1 MGVWTGI
8 CLKLFLGVNIT
19 VKGLENIP
27 KDQKYFVVCSHQ
39 SIFETFY
46 LQTIFNSSVFILK
59 KELMKIPLFG
69 LPGNPV
75 SAGVCSLIFLRA
87 SINKILGVNE
97 FFPNLHVG
105 ILNGELKKNDQLI
118 SKIRILEGKKIIF
131 TNATSKHA
139 KKILKILEL
148 EDDFDQI
155 IDIKDLEYIPKPDK
169 RSYKK
174 LLECLNLNKENL
186 NKTIFF
192 EDTVKNLIPAKE
204 LGITTVWMKNSINE
218 KDFKKNFSFIDYSF
232 NNLSEFLD
240 TIKMRG

>member
-1 MGVWTGI
+1 MIYQNSFQNWIFDLDNTMYDINLGLFKKISNRITDFI
-8 CLKLFLGVNIT
+8 MSKYSLDIDQAKKIQKEYYLKYGLTLRGLIVEKKLEPEEFLDYVHD
-19 VKGLENIP
+19 VEHP
-27 KDQKYFVVCSHQ
+27 
-39 SIFETFY
+39 
-46 LQTIFNSSVFILK
+46 
-59 KELMKIPLFG
+59 
-69 LPGNPV
+69 
-75 SAGVCSLIFLRA
+75 
-87 SINKILGVNE
+87 
-97 FFPNLHVG
+97 
-105 ILNGELKKNDQLI
+105 ELKKNDQLI

-148 EDDFDQI
+148 EHDFDQI

-174 LLECLNLNKENL
+174 LLKCLNLNKENL
-186 NKTIFF
+186 DKTIFF

-204 LGITTVWMKNSINE
+204 LGITTVWMKNSMNE

>member
-1 MGVWTGI
+1 MIYQNSFQNWIFDLDNTMYDINLG
-8 CLKLFLGVNIT
+8 LFKKISNRIT
-19 VKGLENIP
+19 DFIMSKYSLDINQAKKI
-27 KDQKYFVVCSHQ
+27 QK
-39 SIFETFY
+39 EFY
-46 LQTIFNSSVFILK
+46 LKYGLTLRGLIVEK
-59 KELMKIPLFG
+59 KLEPEE
-69 LPGNPV
+69 
-75 SAGVCSLIFLRA
+75 FLDY
-87 SINKILGVNE
+87 VHDVE
-97 FFPNLHVG
+97 HP
-105 ILNGELKKNDQLI
+105 ELKRNDQLI

-148 EDDFDQI
+148 ENDFDQI

-186 NKTIFF
+186 DKTIFF

-218 KDFKKNFSFIDYSF
+218 KDFMKNCNFIDYSF
-232 NNLSEFLD
+232 NNLNEFLD

>member
-1 MGVWTGI
+1 MIYQNSFQNWIFDLDNTLYDINLGLFKKISNRITDFI
-8 CLKLFLGVNIT
+8 MSKYSLDIDQAKKIQKEYYLKYGLTLRGLIVEKKLEPEEFLDYVHD
-19 VKGLENIP
+19 VEHP
-27 KDQKYFVVCSHQ
+27 
-39 SIFETFY
+39 
-46 LQTIFNSSVFILK
+46 
-59 KELMKIPLFG
+59 
-69 LPGNPV
+69 
-75 SAGVCSLIFLRA
+75 
-87 SINKILGVNE
+87 
-97 FFPNLHVG
+97 
-105 ILNGELKKNDQLI
+105 ELKKNDQLI

-155 IDIKDLEYIPKPDK
+155 IDIKDLGYIPKPDK

-174 LLECLNLNKENL
+174 LLECLNLTKENL
-186 NKTIFF
+186 DKTIFF

>member
-1 MGVWTGI
+1 MIYQNSFQNWIFDLDNTMYDINLGLFKKISNRITDFI
-8 CLKLFLGVNIT
+8 MSKYSLDIDQAKKIQKEYYLKYGLTLRGLIVEKKLEPEEFLDYVHD
-19 VKGLENIP
+19 VEHP
-27 KDQKYFVVCSHQ
+27 
-39 SIFETFY
+39 
-46 LQTIFNSSVFILK
+46 
-59 KELMKIPLFG
+59 
-69 LPGNPV
+69 
-75 SAGVCSLIFLRA
+75 
-87 SINKILGVNE
+87 
-97 FFPNLHVG
+97 
-105 ILNGELKKNDQLI
+105 ELKKNDQLI

-131 TNATSKHA
+131 TNAASKHA

-186 NKTIFF
+186 DKTIFF

-218 KDFKKNFSFIDYSF
+218 KDFMKNCNFIDYSF
-232 NNLSEFLD
+232 NNLNEFLD

>member
-1 MGVWTGI
+1 MMYQNSFQNWIFDLDNTMYDINLGLFKKISNRITDFI
-8 CLKLFLGVNIT
+8 MYKYSLDIDQAKKIQKEYYLKYGLTLRGLIVEKKLEPEEFLDYVHD
-19 VKGLENIP
+19 VEHPELE
-27 KDQKYFVVCSHQ
+27 
-39 SIFETFY
+39 
-46 LQTIFNSSVFILK
+46 
-59 KELMKIPLFG
+59 
-69 LPGNPV
+69 
-75 SAGVCSLIFLRA
+75 
-87 SINKILGVNE
+87 
-97 FFPNLHVG
+97 
-105 ILNGELKKNDQLI
+105 KNDQLI

-148 EDDFDQI
+148 EHDFDQI

-186 NKTIFF
+186 DKTIFF

-218 KDFKKNFSFIDYSF
+218 KDFIKNCNFIDYSF
-232 NNLSEFLD
+232 NNLNEFLD

>member
-1 MGVWTGI
+1 MIYQNSFQNWIFDLDNTMYDINLGLFKKISNRITDFI
-8 CLKLFLGVNIT
+8 MSKYSLDIDQAKKIQKEYYLKYGLTLRGLIVEKKLEPEEFLDYVHD
-19 VKGLENIP
+19 VEHPELE
-27 KDQKYFVVCSHQ
+27 
-39 SIFETFY
+39 
-46 LQTIFNSSVFILK
+46 
-59 KELMKIPLFG
+59 
-69 LPGNPV
+69 
-75 SAGVCSLIFLRA
+75 
-87 SINKILGVNE
+87 
-97 FFPNLHVG
+97 
-105 ILNGELKKNDQLI
+105 KNDQLI

-148 EDDFDQI
+148 EHDFDQI
-155 IDIKDLEYIPKPDK
+155 IDIKDLDYIPKPDK

-186 NKTIFF
+186 DKTIFF

-218 KDFKKNFSFIDYSF
+218 KDFIKNCNFIDYSF
-232 NNLSEFLD
+232 NNLNEFLD

>member
-1 MGVWTGI
+1 MIYQNSFQNWIFDLDNTMYDMNLGLFKKISNRLTDFI
-8 CLKLFLGVNIT
+8 MSKYSLDIDQAKKIQKEYYLKYGLTLRGLIIEKKLEPEEFLDYVHD
-19 VKGLENIP
+19 VEHPELE
-27 KDQKYFVVCSHQ
+27 
-39 SIFETFY
+39 
-46 LQTIFNSSVFILK
+46 
-59 KELMKIPLFG
+59 
-69 LPGNPV
+69 
-75 SAGVCSLIFLRA
+75 
-87 SINKILGVNE
+87 
-97 FFPNLHVG
+97 
-105 ILNGELKKNDQLI
+105 KNDQLI

-148 EDDFDQI
+148 EHDFDQI

-186 NKTIFF
+186 DKTIFF

-218 KDFKKNFSFIDYSF
+218 KDFMKNCNFIDYSF
-232 NNLSEFLD
+232 NNLNEFLD

>member
-1 MGVWTGI
+1 MIYQNSFQNWIFDLDNTMYDINLGLFKKISNRITDFI
-8 CLKLFLGVNIT
+8 MSKYSLDIDQAKKIQKEYYLKYGLTLRGLIVEKKLEPEEFLDYVHD
-19 VKGLENIP
+19 VEHP
-27 KDQKYFVVCSHQ
+27 
-39 SIFETFY
+39 
-46 LQTIFNSSVFILK
+46 
-59 KELMKIPLFG
+59 
-69 LPGNPV
+69 
-75 SAGVCSLIFLRA
+75 
-87 SINKILGVNE
+87 
-97 FFPNLHVG
+97 
-105 ILNGELKKNDQLI
+105 ELKKNDQLI

-148 EDDFDQI
+148 EHDFDQI

-174 LLECLNLNKENL
+174 LLECLNLSKENL
-186 NKTIFF
+186 DKTIFF

-218 KDFKKNFSFIDYSF
+218 KDFMKNCNFIDYSF
-232 NNLSEFLD
+232 NNLNEFLD

>member
-1 MGVWTGI
+1 MIYQNSFQNWIFDLDNTIYDINLGLFKKISNRITDFI
-8 CLKLFLGVNIT
+8 MSKYSLDIDQAKKIQKEYYLKYGLTLRGLIVEKKLEPEEFLDYVHD
-19 VKGLENIP
+19 VEHP
-27 KDQKYFVVCSHQ
+27 
-39 SIFETFY
+39 
-46 LQTIFNSSVFILK
+46 
-59 KELMKIPLFG
+59 
-69 LPGNPV
+69 
-75 SAGVCSLIFLRA
+75 
-87 SINKILGVNE
+87 
-97 FFPNLHVG
+97 
-105 ILNGELKKNDQLI
+105 ELKKNDQLI

-148 EDDFDQI
+148 EHDFDQI

-186 NKTIFF
+186 DKTIFF

-204 LGITTVWMKNSINE
+204 LGITTVWMKNSMNE

-232 NNLSEFLD
+232 NNLNEFFD

>member
-1 MGVWTGI
+1 MIYQNSFQNWIFDLDNTMYDINLGLFKKISNRITDFI
-8 CLKLFLGVNIT
+8 MSKYSLDIDQAKKIQKEYYLKYGLTLRGLIVEKKLEPEEFLDYVHD
-19 VKGLENIP
+19 VEHPELE
-27 KDQKYFVVCSHQ
+27 
-39 SIFETFY
+39 
-46 LQTIFNSSVFILK
+46 
-59 KELMKIPLFG
+59 
-69 LPGNPV
+69 
-75 SAGVCSLIFLRA
+75 
-87 SINKILGVNE
+87 
-97 FFPNLHVG
+97 
-105 ILNGELKKNDQLI
+105 KNDQLI

-131 TNATSKHA
+131 TNATSEHA

-148 EDDFDQI
+148 EHDFDQI

-186 NKTIFF
+186 DKTIFF

-218 KDFKKNFSFIDYSF
+218 KDFMKNCNFIDYSF
-232 NNLSEFLD
+232 NNLNEFLD

>member
-1 MGVWTGI
+1 MIYQNSFQNWIFDLDNTMYDINLGLFKKISNRITDFI
-8 CLKLFLGVNIT
+8 MSKYSLDIDQAKKIQKEYYLKYGLTLRGLIVEKKLEPEEFLDYVHD
-19 VKGLENIP
+19 VEHP
-27 KDQKYFVVCSHQ
+27 
-39 SIFETFY
+39 
-46 LQTIFNSSVFILK
+46 
-59 KELMKIPLFG
+59 
-69 LPGNPV
+69 
-75 SAGVCSLIFLRA
+75 
-87 SINKILGVNE
+87 
-97 FFPNLHVG
+97 
-105 ILNGELKKNDQLI
+105 ELKKNDQLI

-155 IDIKDLEYIPKPDK
+155 IDIKDLDYIPKPDK

-186 NKTIFF
+186 YKTIFV

-232 NNLSEFLD
+232 NNLNEFLD

>member
-1 MGVWTGI
+1 MIYQNSFQNWIFDLDNTMYDINLGLFKKISNRITDFI
-8 CLKLFLGVNIT
+8 MSKYSLDIDQAKKIQKEYYLKYGLTLRGLIVEKKLEPEEFLDYVHD
-19 VKGLENIP
+19 VEHP
-27 KDQKYFVVCSHQ
+27 
-39 SIFETFY
+39 
-46 LQTIFNSSVFILK
+46 
-59 KELMKIPLFG
+59 
-69 LPGNPV
+69 
-75 SAGVCSLIFLRA
+75 
-87 SINKILGVNE
+87 
-97 FFPNLHVG
+97 
-105 ILNGELKKNDQLI
+105 ELKKNDQLI

-148 EDDFDQI
+148 EHDFDQI

-186 NKTIFF
+186 DKTIFF

-204 LGITTVWMKNSINE
+204 LGITTVWMKNSLNE
-218 KDFKKNFSFIDYSF
+218 KDFIKNCNFIDYSF
-232 NNLSEFLD
+232 NNLNEFLD

>member
-1 MGVWTGI
+1 MIYQNSFQNWIFDLDNTIYDINLGLFRKISNRITDFI
-8 CLKLFLGVNIT
+8 MSKYSLDIDQAKKIQKEYYLKYGLTLRGLIVEKKLEPEEFLDYVHD
-19 VKGLENIP
+19 VEHP
-27 KDQKYFVVCSHQ
+27 
-39 SIFETFY
+39 
-46 LQTIFNSSVFILK
+46 
-59 KELMKIPLFG
+59 
-69 LPGNPV
+69 
-75 SAGVCSLIFLRA
+75 
-87 SINKILGVNE
+87 
-97 FFPNLHVG
+97 
-105 ILNGELKKNDQLI
+105 ELKKNDQLI

-148 EDDFDQI
+148 EHDFDQI

-186 NKTIFF
+186 DKTIFF

-204 LGITTVWMKNSINE
+204 LGITTVWIKNSINE
-218 KDFKKNFSFIDYSF
+218 KDFMKNCNFIDYSF
-232 NNLSEFLD
+232 NNLNEFLN

>member
-1 MGVWTGI
+1 MIYQNSFQNWIFDLDNTMYDINLGLFKKISNRITDFI
-8 CLKLFLGVNIT
+8 MSKYSLDIDQAKKIQKEYYLKYGLTLRGLIVEKKLEPEEFLDYVHD
-19 VKGLENIP
+19 VEHPELE
-27 KDQKYFVVCSHQ
+27 
-39 SIFETFY
+39 
-46 LQTIFNSSVFILK
+46 
-59 KELMKIPLFG
+59 
-69 LPGNPV
+69 
-75 SAGVCSLIFLRA
+75 
-87 SINKILGVNE
+87 
-97 FFPNLHVG
+97 
-105 ILNGELKKNDQLI
+105 KNDQLI

-148 EDDFDQI
+148 EHDFDQI

-186 NKTIFF
+186 NKTIFV

-218 KDFKKNFSFIDYSF
+218 KDFMKNCNFIDYSF
-232 NNLSEFLD
+232 NNLNEFLD

>member
-1 MGVWTGI
+1 MIYQNSFKNWIFDLDNTMYDINLGLFKKISNRITDFI
-8 CLKLFLGVNIT
+8 MSKYSLDIDQAKKIQKEYYLKYGLTLRGLIVEKKLEPEEFLDYVHD
-19 VKGLENIP
+19 VEHPELE
-27 KDQKYFVVCSHQ
+27 
-39 SIFETFY
+39 
-46 LQTIFNSSVFILK
+46 
-59 KELMKIPLFG
+59 
-69 LPGNPV
+69 
-75 SAGVCSLIFLRA
+75 
-87 SINKILGVNE
+87 
-97 FFPNLHVG
+97 
-105 ILNGELKKNDQLI
+105 KNDQLI

-148 EDDFDQI
+148 EHDFDQI

-186 NKTIFF
+186 DKTIFF

-218 KDFKKNFSFIDYSF
+218 KDFMKNCNFIDYSF
-232 NNLSEFLD
+232 NNLNEFLD

>member
-1 MGVWTGI
+1 MIYQNSFQNWIFDLDNTMYDINLGLFKKISNRITDFI
-8 CLKLFLGVNIT
+8 MSKYSLDIDQAKKIQKEYYLKYGLTLRGLIVEKKLEPEEFLDYVHD
-19 VKGLENIP
+19 VEHP
-27 KDQKYFVVCSHQ
+27 
-39 SIFETFY
+39 
-46 LQTIFNSSVFILK
+46 
-59 KELMKIPLFG
+59 
-69 LPGNPV
+69 
-75 SAGVCSLIFLRA
+75 
-87 SINKILGVNE
+87 
-97 FFPNLHVG
+97 
-105 ILNGELKKNDQLI
+105 ELKKNDQLI

-131 TNATSKHA
+131 TNATSNHA

-148 EDDFDQI
+148 EHDFDQI

-186 NKTIFF
+186 DKTIFF

-218 KDFKKNFSFIDYSF
+218 KDFIKNCNFIDYSF
-232 NNLSEFLD
+232 NNLNEFLD

>member
-1 MGVWTGI
+1 MIYQNSFQNWIFDLDNTIYDINLGLFKKISNRITDFI
-8 CLKLFLGVNIT
+8 MSKYSLDIDQAKKIQKEYYLKYGLTLRGLIVEKKLEPEEFLDYVHD
-19 VKGLENIP
+19 VEHP
-27 KDQKYFVVCSHQ
+27 
-39 SIFETFY
+39 
-46 LQTIFNSSVFILK
+46 
-59 KELMKIPLFG
+59 
-69 LPGNPV
+69 
-75 SAGVCSLIFLRA
+75 
-87 SINKILGVNE
+87 
-97 FFPNLHVG
+97 
-105 ILNGELKKNDQLI
+105 ELKKNDQLI

-148 EDDFDQI
+148 EHDFDKI

-186 NKTIFF
+186 DKTIFF

-232 NNLSEFLD
+232 NNLNEFLD

>member
-1 MGVWTGI
+1 MIYQNSFQNWIFDLDNTMYDI
-8 CLKLFLGVNIT
+8 KLGLFKKISNRITDFIMSKYSLDIGQAKKIQKEYYFKYGLTLRGLIVEKKLEPEEFLDYVHD
-19 VKGLENIP
+19 VEHP
-27 KDQKYFVVCSHQ
+27 
-39 SIFETFY
+39 
-46 LQTIFNSSVFILK
+46 
-59 KELMKIPLFG
+59 
-69 LPGNPV
+69 
-75 SAGVCSLIFLRA
+75 
-87 SINKILGVNE
+87 
-97 FFPNLHVG
+97 
-105 ILNGELKKNDQLI
+105 ELKKNDQLI

-186 NKTIFF
+186 DKTIFF
-192 EDTVKNLIPAKE
+192 EDTIKNLIPAKE

-232 NNLSEFLD
+232 NNLNEFLD

>member
-1 MGVWTGI
+1 MIYQNSFQNWIFDLDNTIYDINLGLFKKISNRITDFI
-8 CLKLFLGVNIT
+8 MSKYSLDIDQAKKIQKEYYLKYGLTLRGLIVEKKLEPEEFLDYIHDV
-19 VKGLENIP
+19 EHP
-27 KDQKYFVVCSHQ
+27 
-39 SIFETFY
+39 
-46 LQTIFNSSVFILK
+46 
-59 KELMKIPLFG
+59 
-69 LPGNPV
+69 
-75 SAGVCSLIFLRA
+75 
-87 SINKILGVNE
+87 
-97 FFPNLHVG
+97 
-105 ILNGELKKNDQLI
+105 ELKKNDQLI

-139 KKILKILEL
+139 KNILKILEL
-148 EDDFDQI
+148 EHDFDQI

-186 NKTIFF
+186 DKTIFF

-218 KDFKKNFSFIDYSF
+218 KDFMKNCNFIDYSF
-232 NNLSEFLD
+232 NNLNEFLD

>member
-1 MGVWTGI
+1 MIYQNSFQNWIFDLDNTIYDINLGLFKKISNRITDFI
-8 CLKLFLGVNIT
+8 MSKYSLDIDQAKKIQKEYYLKYGLTLRGLIVEKKLEPDEFLDYVHD
-19 VKGLENIP
+19 VEHP
-27 KDQKYFVVCSHQ
+27 
-39 SIFETFY
+39 
-46 LQTIFNSSVFILK
+46 
-59 KELMKIPLFG
+59 
-69 LPGNPV
+69 
-75 SAGVCSLIFLRA
+75 
-87 SINKILGVNE
+87 
-97 FFPNLHVG
+97 
-105 ILNGELKKNDQLI
+105 ELKKNDQLI

-139 KKILKILEL
+139 KKIFKILEL
-148 EDDFDQI
+148 EHDFDQI

-186 NKTIFF
+186 DKTIFF

-218 KDFKKNFSFIDYSF
+218 KDFIKNCNFIDYSF
-232 NNLSEFLD
+232 NNLNEFLD

>member
-1 MGVWTGI
+1 MIYQNSFQNWIFDLDNTLYDINLGLFKKISNRITDFI
-8 CLKLFLGVNIT
+8 MSKYSLDIDQAKKIQKEYYLKYGLTLRGLIVEKKLEPEEFLDYVHD
-19 VKGLENIP
+19 VEHP
-27 KDQKYFVVCSHQ
+27 
-39 SIFETFY
+39 
-46 LQTIFNSSVFILK
+46 
-59 KELMKIPLFG
+59 
-69 LPGNPV
+69 
-75 SAGVCSLIFLRA
+75 
-87 SINKILGVNE
+87 
-97 FFPNLHVG
+97 
-105 ILNGELKKNDQLI
+105 ELKKNDQLI

-174 LLECLNLNKENL
+174 LLECLNLNKEIL
-186 NKTIFF
+186 NKTIFV

-218 KDFKKNFSFIDYSF
+218 KDFMKNCNFIDYSF
-232 NNLSEFLD
+232 NNLNEFLD

>member
-1 MGVWTGI
+1 MIYQNSFQNWIFDLDNTMYDINLGLFKKISNRITDFI
-8 CLKLFLGVNIT
+8 MSKYSLDIDQAKKIQKEYYLKYGLTLRGLIVEKKLEPEEFLDYVHD
-19 VKGLENIP
+19 VEHPELE
-27 KDQKYFVVCSHQ
+27 
-39 SIFETFY
+39 
-46 LQTIFNSSVFILK
+46 
-59 KELMKIPLFG
+59 
-69 LPGNPV
+69 
-75 SAGVCSLIFLRA
+75 
-87 SINKILGVNE
+87 
-97 FFPNLHVG
+97 
-105 ILNGELKKNDQLI
+105 KNDQLI

-155 IDIKDLEYIPKPDK
+155 IDIKDLDYIPKPDK

-186 NKTIFF
+186 DKTIFF

-218 KDFKKNFSFIDYSF
+218 KDFMKNCNFIDYSF
-232 NNLSEFLD
+232 NNLNEFLD

>member
-1 MGVWTGI
+1 MIYQNSFQNWIFDLDNTMYDINLGLFKKISNRITDFI
-8 CLKLFLGVNIT
+8 MSKYSLDINQAKKIQKEYYLKYGLTLRGLIVEKKLEPEEFLDYVHD
-19 VKGLENIP
+19 VEHP
-27 KDQKYFVVCSHQ
+27 
-39 SIFETFY
+39 
-46 LQTIFNSSVFILK
+46 
-59 KELMKIPLFG
+59 
-69 LPGNPV
+69 
-75 SAGVCSLIFLRA
+75 
-87 SINKILGVNE
+87 
-97 FFPNLHVG
+97 
-105 ILNGELKKNDQLI
+105 ELKKNDQLI

-148 EDDFDQI
+148 EHDFDQI

-186 NKTIFF
+186 DKTIFF

-204 LGITTVWMKNSINE
+204 LGITTVWIKNSINE
-218 KDFKKNFSFIDYSF
+218 KDFIKNFNFIDYSF
-232 NNLSEFLD
+232 NNLNEFLD

>member
-1 MGVWTGI
+1 MIYQNSFQNWIFDLDNTIYDINLGLFKKISNRITDFI
-8 CLKLFLGVNIT
+8 MSKYSLDIDQAKKIQKEYYLKYGLTLRGLIVEKKLEPEEFLDYVHD
-19 VKGLENIP
+19 VEHPELE
-27 KDQKYFVVCSHQ
+27 
-39 SIFETFY
+39 
-46 LQTIFNSSVFILK
+46 
-59 KELMKIPLFG
+59 
-69 LPGNPV
+69 
-75 SAGVCSLIFLRA
+75 
-87 SINKILGVNE
+87 
-97 FFPNLHVG
+97 
-105 ILNGELKKNDQLI
+105 KNDQLI

-148 EDDFDQI
+148 EHDFDQI

-186 NKTIFF
+186 DKTIFF

-218 KDFKKNFSFIDYSF
+218 KDFIKNCNFIDYSF
-232 NNLSEFLD
+232 NNLNEFLD

>member
-1 MGVWTGI
+1 MIYQNSFQNWIFDLDNTMYDINLGLFKKISNRITDFI
-8 CLKLFLGVNIT
+8 MSKYSLDIDQAKKIQKEYYLKYGLTLRGLIVEKKLEPEEFLDYVHD
-19 VKGLENIP
+19 VEHP
-27 KDQKYFVVCSHQ
+27 
-39 SIFETFY
+39 
-46 LQTIFNSSVFILK
+46 
-59 KELMKIPLFG
+59 
-69 LPGNPV
+69 
-75 SAGVCSLIFLRA
+75 
-87 SINKILGVNE
+87 
-97 FFPNLHVG
+97 
-105 ILNGELKKNDQLI
+105 ELKKNDQLI

-139 KKILKILEL
+139 KKILNILEL
-148 EDDFDQI
+148 EHDFDQI

-186 NKTIFF
+186 DKTIFF

-218 KDFKKNFSFIDYSF
+218 KDFIKNCNFIDYSF
-232 NNLSEFLD
+232 NNLNEFLD

>member
-1 MGVWTGI
+1 MIYQNSFQNWIFDLDNTMYDINLGLFKKISNRITDFI
-8 CLKLFLGVNIT
+8 MSKYSLDIDQAKKIQKEYYLKYGLTLRGLIVEKKLEPEEFLDYVHD
-19 VKGLENIP
+19 VEHP
-27 KDQKYFVVCSHQ
+27 
-39 SIFETFY
+39 
-46 LQTIFNSSVFILK
+46 
-59 KELMKIPLFG
+59 
-69 LPGNPV
+69 
-75 SAGVCSLIFLRA
+75 
-87 SINKILGVNE
+87 
-97 FFPNLHVG
+97 
-105 ILNGELKKNDQLI
+105 ELKKNDQLI

-139 KKILKILEL
+139 KKILNILEL
-148 EDDFDQI
+148 EHDFDQI

-186 NKTIFF
+186 DKTIFF

-218 KDFKKNFSFIDYSF
+218 KDFMKNCNFIDYSF
-232 NNLSEFLD
+232 NNLNEFLD

>member
-1 MGVWTGI
+1 MIYQNSFQNWIFDLDNTIYDINLGLFKKISNRITDFI
-8 CLKLFLGVNIT
+8 MSKYSLDIDQAKKIQKEYYLKYGLTLRGLIVEKKLEPEEFLDYVHD
-19 VKGLENIP
+19 VEHPELE
-27 KDQKYFVVCSHQ
+27 
-39 SIFETFY
+39 
-46 LQTIFNSSVFILK
+46 
-59 KELMKIPLFG
+59 
-69 LPGNPV
+69 
-75 SAGVCSLIFLRA
+75 
-87 SINKILGVNE
+87 
-97 FFPNLHVG
+97 
-105 ILNGELKKNDQLI
+105 KNDQLI

-148 EDDFDQI
+148 EHDFDQI
-155 IDIKDLEYIPKPDK
+155 IDIKDLDYIPKPDK

-186 NKTIFF
+186 DKTIFF

-218 KDFKKNFSFIDYSF
+218 KDFIKNCNFIDYSF
-232 NNLSEFLD
+232 NNLNEFLD

>member
-1 MGVWTGI
+1 MIYQNSFQNWIFDLDNTMYDINLGLFKKISNRITDFI
-8 CLKLFLGVNIT
+8 MSKYSLDIDQAKKIQKEYYLKYGLTLRGLIVEKKLEPEEFLDYVHD
-19 VKGLENIP
+19 VEHPELE
-27 KDQKYFVVCSHQ
+27 
-39 SIFETFY
+39 
-46 LQTIFNSSVFILK
+46 
-59 KELMKIPLFG
+59 
-69 LPGNPV
+69 
-75 SAGVCSLIFLRA
+75 
-87 SINKILGVNE
+87 
-97 FFPNLHVG
+97 
-105 ILNGELKKNDQLI
+105 KNDQLI

-148 EDDFDQI
+148 EHDFDQI

-186 NKTIFF
+186 DKTIFF

-218 KDFKKNFSFIDYSF
+218 KDFMKNCNFIDYSF
-232 NNLSEFLD
+232 NNLNEFLD

>member
-1 MGVWTGI
+1 MIYQNSFQNWIFDLDNTMYDINLGLFKKISNRITDFI
-8 CLKLFLGVNIT
+8 MSKYSLDIDQAKKIQKEYYLKYGLTLRGLIVEKKLEPEEFLNYVHD
-19 VKGLENIP
+19 VEHP
-27 KDQKYFVVCSHQ
+27 
-39 SIFETFY
+39 
-46 LQTIFNSSVFILK
+46 
-59 KELMKIPLFG
+59 
-69 LPGNPV
+69 
-75 SAGVCSLIFLRA
+75 
-87 SINKILGVNE
+87 
-97 FFPNLHVG
+97 
-105 ILNGELKKNDQLI
+105 ELKKNDQLI

-148 EDDFDQI
+148 EEDFDQI
-155 IDIKDLEYIPKPDK
+155 IDIKDLDYIPKPDK

-186 NKTIFF
+186 DKTIFF

-218 KDFKKNFSFIDYSF
+218 KDFMKNCNFIDYSF
-232 NNLSEFLD
+232 NNLNEFLD

>member
-1 MGVWTGI
+1 MYDIKLGLFKKISNRITDFI
-8 CLKLFLGVNIT
+8 MSKYSLDIDQAKKIQKEYYLKYGLTLRGLIVEKKLDPEEFLDYAHDVEHPE
-19 VKGLENIP
+19 LE
-27 KDQKYFVVCSHQ
+27 
-39 SIFETFY
+39 
-46 LQTIFNSSVFILK
+46 
-59 KELMKIPLFG
+59 
-69 LPGNPV
+69 
-75 SAGVCSLIFLRA
+75 
-87 SINKILGVNE
+87 
-97 FFPNLHVG
+97 
-105 ILNGELKKNDQLI
+105 KNDQLI

-148 EDDFDQI
+148 EHDFDQI

-186 NKTIFF
+186 DKTIFF

-204 LGITTVWMKNSINE
+204 LGITTVWIKNSINE
-218 KDFKKNFSFIDYSF
+218 KDFMKNCNFIDYSF
-232 NNLSEFLD
+232 NNLNEFLD

>member
-1 MGVWTGI
+1 MIYQNSFQNWIFDLDNTMYDINLGLFKKISNRITDFI
-8 CLKLFLGVNIT
+8 MSKYSLDIDQAKKIQKEYYLKYGLTLRGLIVEKKLEPEEFLDYVHD
-19 VKGLENIP
+19 VEHPELE
-27 KDQKYFVVCSHQ
+27 
-39 SIFETFY
+39 
-46 LQTIFNSSVFILK
+46 
-59 KELMKIPLFG
+59 
-69 LPGNPV
+69 
-75 SAGVCSLIFLRA
+75 
-87 SINKILGVNE
+87 
-97 FFPNLHVG
+97 
-105 ILNGELKKNDQLI
+105 KNDQLI

-131 TNATSKHA
+131 TNATTKHA

-148 EDDFDQI
+148 EHDFDQI

-186 NKTIFF
+186 DKTIFF

-218 KDFKKNFSFIDYSF
+218 KDFMKNCNFIDYSF
-232 NNLSEFLD
+232 NNLNEFLD